1 MSNGLYSSPQINPYP
16 QSEFLDAGSKR
27 PTRAWQQF
35 FLNLLNFSSAT
46 TANTEASGP
55 TLPANPV
62 GFINVTVNGKPFKVP
77 YYNP

>member
-1 MSNGLYSSPQINPYP
+1 MSNGLYSSPQVNPYP

-46 TANTEASGP
+46 TATAGSA

-62 GFINVTVNGKPFKVP
+62 GFINVTVNGKPYKIP
-77 YYNP
+77 YYNL